1 MIDGCT
7 VNKQYY
13 LAVFFAFMQLLLR
26 VLFNARNTV
35 LMLIITIAII
45 CNQALIAR
53 PVARGGGSMGASAPP
68 FLKLEKFK
76 SLPTSAGVFYH
87 SRLACKPKFC
97 SRFQCLRCHF

>member
-45 CNQALIAR
+45 CNQALIGIDR
-53 PVARGGGSMGASAPP
+53 SK
-68 FLKLEKFK
+68 LK
-76 SLPTSAGVFYH
+76 AGH
-87 SRLACKPKFC
+87 P
-97 SRFQCLRCHF
+97 H